1 MVQSLL
7 YFDVTDLNVWVE
19 EGVKINWQGREI
31 DTGRLTI
38 KLGAPGSCGV
48 VDYEAGTVTVD
59 FHIQLSFPALEE
71 FFDILEEMGAER
83 AVTAP
88 FAGIIRSQGSVF
100 EEDHSLRLAGQ
111 GELAEHRLFTP
122 AEMRLDIRAPSQ

>member
-1 MVQSLL
+1 MGQSLL
-7 YFDVTDLNVWVE
+7 YFDVTDLNVSVE
-19 EGVKINWQGREI
+19 EGVRINWQGREI

-48 VDYEAGTVTVD
+48 IDYEAGTVRVE
-59 FHIQLSFPALEE
+59 FRIQLSFPALDE
-71 FFDILEEMGAER
+71 FFDMLEDMGAER
-83 AVTAP
+83 GVTAP
-88 FAGIIRSQGSVF
+88 FDGVIRSRGSVF
-100 EEDHSLRLAGQ
+100 EEDHSLRLSGQ